1 MLKFPLSTYNSLGE
15 CQLTV
20 RPSGYLKALRH
31 SSHSLNAICPGCTQ
45 SRTYTL
51 TKLTAVYGESYMR
64 RSYSGSVLLLV
75 MLCSL
80 CLAASDAAAQ
90 MVKLKGSG
98 ASFPFPLYGRWFKE
112 YGKVNKQVQVDYQ
125 AKGSG
130 AGIKDFVNK
139 TVDFAASDAAMTDE
153 EIASVDLGVQLLPMT
168 AGEIVLAY
176 NLPNGPK
183 DLKLSR
189 EAYTKIFLGQI
200 TKWNDPVIAK
210 ANPGATLPDTAI
222 TVVRRADSSGTT
234 FVFTQHLSA
243 VSAAWKNGPG
253 SGMTVNWPSTDKMVA
268 SPKNDGGAATLKQ
281 TPGAIGYIE
290 YGFAKLAK
298 LPMTWL
304 ENKAGKFVAPGLAS
318 GRAALAS
325 VTLPADFRA
334 WLPDPDGDASYP
346 IVTYTWML
354 FYKKYSDPKMA
365 EAIRDVVKYCLTEGQ
380 KVSDEMGYIPLPSQV
395 VEVVAKA
402 VNNIQ

>member
-1 MLKFPLSTYNSLGE
+1 
-15 CQLTV
+15 
-20 RPSGYLKALRH
+20 
-31 SSHSLNAICPGCTQ
+31 
-45 SRTYTL
+45 
-51 TKLTAVYGESYMR
+51 MR
-64 RSYSGSVLLLV
+64 RRHTGFMLLLV
-75 MLCSL
+75 MLCCL

-98 ASFPFPLYGRWFKE
+98 ASFPFPLYGRWFKD

-153 EIASVDLGVQLLPMT
+153 EIASVDVGVQLLPMT

-189 EAYTKIFLGQI
+189 EAYSKMFLGQI

-243 VSAAWKNGPG
+243 VSEAWKNGPG
-253 SGMTVNWPSTDKMVA
+253 AGMTVKWPSTDKMVA
-268 SPKNDGGAATLKQ
+268 SPKNDGVAATIKQ

-290 YGFAKLAK
+290 YGFAKIAK
-298 LPMTWL
+298 LPMALL
-304 ENKAGKFVAPGLAS
+304 ENKAGKFVEPSLAS
-318 GRAALAS
+318 GQAALAS

-334 WLPDPDGDASYP
+334 WLPDPDSAAAYP
-346 IVTYTWML
+346 IVSYTWML
-354 FYKKYSDPKMA
+354 FYKKYSDPRMA

-402 VNNIQ
+402 ANHIQ

>member
-1 MLKFPLSTYNSLGE
+1 M
-15 CQLTV
+15 
-20 RPSGYLKALRH
+20 RPRH
-31 SSHSLNAICPGCTQ
+31 
-45 SRTYTL
+45 R
-51 TKLTAVYGESYMR
+51 
-64 RSYSGSVLLLV
+64 GSMFLLV

-80 CLAASDAAAQ
+80 CLAASDAAAE

-153 EIASVDLGVQLLPMT
+153 EIASVGTGVQLLPMT
-168 AGEIVLAY
+168 AGTIVLAY

-189 EAYTKIFLGQI
+189 EAYTKIFLGQV
-200 TKWNDPVIAK
+200 TKWNDSAIAK

-243 VSAAWKNGPG
+243 VSEAWKNGPG
-253 SGMTVNWPSTDKMVA
+253 AGTAVNWPSTDKFVA
-268 SPKNDGGAATLKQ
+268 SPKNDGVAATIKQ
-281 TPGAIGYIE
+281 TPGALGYIE
-290 YGFAKLAK
+290 YGFAKIAK
-298 LPMTWL
+298 LPMAWL
-304 ENKAGKFVAPGLAS
+304 ENKAGTFVEPTLES
-318 GRAALAS
+318 GQAALAG
-325 VTLPADFRA
+325 VTLPPDLRA
-334 WLPDPDGDASYP
+334 WLPDPDGAAAYP
-346 IVTYTWML
+346 IVSYTWML
-354 FYKKYSDPKMA
+354 SYKKYSDPKMA
-365 EAIRDVVKYCLTEGQ
+365 AAMRDLITYCLTDGQ
-380 KVSDEMGYIPLPSQV
+380 KVSGEMGYIPLPSQV
-395 VEVVAKA
+395 VQIVAKA
-402 VNNIQ
+402 AHNIQ